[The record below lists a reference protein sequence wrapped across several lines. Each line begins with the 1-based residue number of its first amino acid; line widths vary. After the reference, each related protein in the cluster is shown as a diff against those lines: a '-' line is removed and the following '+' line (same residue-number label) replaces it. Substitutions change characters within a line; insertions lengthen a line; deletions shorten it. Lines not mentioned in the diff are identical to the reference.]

1 MKNFGINQV
10 GIQKYQKGTPKGGVQ
25 QSSTWT
31 SEYIS
36 PFGNKKVR
44 PIKEQEELII
54 KSRQREGAKRFDKGF
69 RTLWGIARLHP
80 TTALGTDIVDALV
93 AGKNRDFN
101 EYALNAYAG
110 GARGYK
116 ALGDNTTIKP
126 KDQYKY
132 NYKRSRAILGK
143 GLSYGLGTILA
154 IPDMIDDTID
164 LYNTVTE

>member
-10 GIQKYQKGTPKGGVQ
+10 GIQKYQTGTPKGGVQ

-54 KSRQREGAKRFDKGF
+54 KSKQREGAKRFDKGF
-69 RTLWGIARLHP
+69 KTLWGIARLHP
-80 TTALGTDIVDALV
+80 ATALGTDVVDALV
-93 AGKNRDFN
+93 AGQNKDFN
-101 EYALNAYAG
+101 EYALNVYAG
-110 GARGYK
+110 GARGYNAIGK
-116 ALGDNTTIKP
+116 NTIIKP

-143 GLSYGLGTILA
+143 GLAYGLGTVLA
-154 IPDMIDDTID
+154 IPDIIDDAMD

>member
-10 GIQKYQKGTPKGGVQ
+10 GVQKYQQGTPKGGVQ

-54 KSRQREGAKRFDKGF
+54 KKRQREGAKRFDKGF

-80 TTALGTDIVDALV
+80 ATALSTDVVDALV
-93 AGKNRDFN
+93 AGQNRNFN
-101 EYALNAYAG
+101 EYALNVYAG
-110 GARGYK
+110 GGRGFDAIGKTEIKPRSQYRTNVKYNRAKAGK
-116 ALGDNTTIKP
+116 ALGFG
-126 KDQYKY
+126 
-132 NYKRSRAILGK
+132 LGK
-143 GLSYGLGTILA
+143 IFA
-154 IPDMIDDTID
+154 IPDIIDDTID
-164 LYNTVTE
+164 LYNTITE